1 MDETDDTPGSI
12 ARMKLVI
19 FTLATISG
27 LLGACTT
34 TAQVA
39 SAPQG
44 APVYRT
50 CRPEGAAKLV
60 GQAAPDNA
68 HIQARTGA
76 ELIRRIAPG
85 DAVTHDFRENRIT
98 LAIDPAGKVVQASCG

>member
-1 MDETDDTPGSI
+1 
-12 ARMKLVI
+12 MKLVI